1 MHYLRLIRPLNVLI
15 IIFAGFCGVYISA
28 GGEYFTEHPLRAII
42 LILSAALIGAA
53 GNVINDLFDINAD
66 RINRPERPL
75 AAGRISRK
83 NGYLFFLGLS
93 LTGIMGAY
101 YLGAVQVLIA
111 SVSWGVIYLYSYRL
125 KGVILLGNVTVSFF
139 TGFLFFYAASL
150 NGNYISAL
158 FPFLFAFLTNLI
170 REIIKDTEDIRG
182 DILTGTVTFPYRY
195 GIRKAVI
202 LSSILAV
209 LLIITTVIAFTVKIY
224 SISFTVITMILINP
238 LLVYFIKSINLD
250 YSLSNLRSRSGLL
263 KLIMLLGLLAI
274 IIGNDRL

>member
-28 GGEYFTEHPLRAII
+28 GGEYFAEHPERTLI

-66 RINRPERPL
+66 RINRPERSG
-75 AAGRISRK
+75 AAGRVSRK

-101 YLGAVQVLIA
+101 YLGPVQVLIA
-111 SVSWGVIYLYSYRL
+111 SLSWGVIYLYSYRL

-150 NGNYISAL
+150 NGNYMSAL

-182 DILTGTVTFPYRY
+182 DILTGTITFPYRY

-250 YSLSNLRSRSGLL
+250 YSLSNLRSRSRLL
-263 KLIMLLGLLAI
+263 KLIMLLGLVAI